1 MQFNNLSTIDGTDKS
16 SFDAEDVSDLSK
28 YFPRLDGCRWS
39 YVISAKPKKAS
50 TSDEVTS
57 KADRLVLKTIRSNS
71 DLIITTGKTAVAEQL
86 NASSYAPMM
95 VLTNNSTIDF
105 PALRIPSQHQI
116 RLSIEN
122 GRFQNS
128 NVICLGS
135 TSGEL
140 PKWLKDKTLE
150 YPSQVFEG
158 GISTAIGLVN
168 TGFISQICLSVTSSE
183 SFTESLDTAHEFLS
197 KTAKNLLLVQ
207 ALECENSWFF
217 TFRLN

>member
-1 MQFNNLSTIDGTDKS
+1 MQFNNLSTIDGIAES

-28 YFPRLDGCRWS
+28 YFPRLGGCRWS

-95 VLTNNSTIDF
+95 VLTNNSAIDF

-116 RLSIEN
+116 LLSIEN
-122 GRFQNS
+122 GRFQNP

-135 TSGEL
+135 TSDTL
-140 PKWLKDKTLE
+140 TNWLQNKTHD
-150 YPSQVFEG
+150 YASKVYEG
-158 GISTAIGLVN
+158 GFETGIDLVKA
-168 TGFISQICLSVTSSE
+168 GFINQICLSVTSSE

-197 KTAKNLLLVQ
+197 RTARNLLLVQ
-207 ALECENSWFF
+207 SLECENTWFF
-217 TFRLN
+217 TFQVN